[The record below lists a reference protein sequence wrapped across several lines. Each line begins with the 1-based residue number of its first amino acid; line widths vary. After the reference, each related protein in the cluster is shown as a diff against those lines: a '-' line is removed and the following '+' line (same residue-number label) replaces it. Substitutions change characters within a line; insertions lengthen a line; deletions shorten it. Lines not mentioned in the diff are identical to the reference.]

1 MVGAVYVEEVLF
13 ASLALT
19 IRDYPYFPSWSTWY
33 LNLEYMIS
41 GFEDPVALHCI
52 APHFMAFGVIL
63 RTYDCDRTGTTSF
76 IGHNDA
82 ASYLVGYE
90 GRSSYASM
98 CIKHNWFGIMLQLH
112 ALMVW
117 IQEFQCIDLLF
128 FKKMV
133 ECWMWSYLCKHI
145 CYALMLTH
153 TMVLLM
159 EFLKYHMSAS
169 CIPLL
174 YYVDI

>member
-1 MVGAVYVEEVLF
+1 MIYIYESTNNCLLISASYDYLVMVGVVYVEEVLF

-52 APHFMAFGVIL
+52 APHFMAFGVML

-98 CIKHNWFGIMLQLH
+98 CIKHHWFGIILQLH

-117 IQEFQCIDLLF
+117 IHEFQCIDLLF
-128 FKKMV
+128 FKKWLIVGCGVIFVNTYAML
-133 ECWMWSYLCKHI
+133 LC
-145 CYALMLTH
+145 
-153 TMVLLM
+153 
-159 EFLKYHMSAS
+159 
-169 CIPLL
+169 
-174 YYVDI
+174 